1 MSQNTLQNNQND
13 LTFTENNLQPTVI
26 QPEHSSS
33 NINYNNL
40 YVNPSNNNFSTFYT
54 NNNHFDQQPST
65 SNENIAVVSSY
76 APQHCVD
83 PQQPIR
89 TDTVP
94 TENILNMTTINPS
107 QSEILSFDIPGFK
120 IIIIPTFSQQ
130 NNIYLNYSSSDI
142 TNTQFTPQFQQ

>member
-1 MSQNTLQNNQND
+1 MKGAVTKIRNQND
-13 LTFTENNLQPTVI
+13 LTFTENNLQHTVI

-40 YVNPSNNNFSTFYT
+40 YVNPSNNNFSTFYA

-76 APQHCVD
+76 APQHYVD
-83 PQQPIR
+83 PQQPVR
-89 TDTVP
+89 VEDTA
-94 TENILNMTTINPS
+94 LNMITINPS

-130 NNIYLNYSSSDI
+130 DNTYLNYSSSDI
-142 TNTQFTPQFQQ
+142 SNTQFTQFQQ